1 MEQTKSGRAEP
12 HYYSYRLK
20 HKLDKLRFAPATV
33 VEAPSGYGKTT
44 AIRDFLQN
52 SLPQGT
58 PVYWF
63 TAMDEKPS
71 AGFRRLRQAM
81 CLRAEDKEVTWL
93 KVKFGVTVL
102 SLCCYIIKSSI

>member
-1 MEQTKSGRAEP
+1 MGEL
-12 HYYSYRLK
+12 HYYSDRLK
-20 HKLDKLRFAPATV
+20 RKLEAMRIAPATV

-44 AIRDFLQN
+44 AIRDFLQS

-71 AGFRRLRQAM
+71 AGFRRLCREIEKIDSYAGERLVKIRLPNAGTIGEAADA
-81 CLRAEDKEVTWL
+81 LRSVQR
-93 KVKFGVTVL
+93 
-102 SLCCYIIKSSI
+102 SIF